1 MPKRAESIRANEE
14 RAAIDAAML
23 EERIRTEK
31 ASSMLVG
38 LIDFLSM
45 GEVSILGLDDKKDWT
60 RNILN
65 SVNESA
71 SVTSSMVAQEQGP
84 THPTAANL
92 GLTINTNTDPSL
104 LSNINNNN
112 SSSPTTVPEA
122 TINRMLGIPN
132 APR

>member
-1 MPKRAESIRANEE
+1 MRANEE
-14 RAAIDAAML
+14 RAAIDAAIL

-65 SVNESA
+65 SVNEPG
-71 SVTSSMVAQEQGP
+71 SVSSSMVAQDQGP
-84 THPTAANL
+84 THPTAAKI
-92 GLTINTNTDPSL
+92 GLTINTKTDTML
-104 LSNINNNN
+104 TSNNNNNN
-112 SSSPTTVPEA
+112 SISPTTVPEA